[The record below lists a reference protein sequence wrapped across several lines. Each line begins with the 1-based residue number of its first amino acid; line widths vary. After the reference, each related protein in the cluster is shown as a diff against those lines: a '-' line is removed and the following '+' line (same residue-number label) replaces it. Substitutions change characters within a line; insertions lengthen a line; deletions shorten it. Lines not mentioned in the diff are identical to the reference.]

1 MTRNPLCC
9 KLSSLVALTLC
20 LCHSPTA
27 LAYTT
32 QEQALIFTQSNN
44 NLLSFLYNLQPA
56 TEEAPP
62 TLESFSDV
70 EEGIWYEEAAKY
82 VVAKEIMSGTSKDTF
97 SPESHLTRGLLA
109 TVITNAEGADLGFFP
124 NVYVDI
130 TNSWYRD
137 SANWCS
143 QNGIMSGYT
152 PIYFAGNYSVNR
164 EQLSLVL
171 FRYAQYRGLEPQGDL
186 SLLRRYADEGD
197 VPDYARES
205 LAWALE
211 HTLLL
216 PKVQKLYPEDLVTRG
231 EIAYAIYQLLTQ
243 F

>member
-1 MTRNPLCC
+1 MTRTPLLGKVC
-9 KLSSLVALTLC
+9 SLVALC
-20 LCHSPTA
+20 LAVYHSPTV
-27 LAYTT
+27 LGYTT
-32 QEQALIFTQSNN
+32 QEQALIFTQTNN

-56 TEEAPP
+56 TEDAPP
-62 TLESFSDV
+62 TLESFDDV

-82 VVAKEIMSGTSKDTF
+82 VVEHEIMSGTSKNNF
-97 SPESHLTRGLLA
+97 SPDMHLTRGLLA
-109 TVITNAEGADLGFFP
+109 TVITNAEKADLGLYP
-124 NVYVDI
+124 NIYVDI
-130 TNSWYRD
+130 GNSWYRD
-137 SANWCS
+137 SANWCA

-171 FRYAQYRGLEPQGDL
+171 FRYAQYCGLEPQGDL
-186 SLLRRYADEGD
+186 SILRRYEDEGD

-216 PKVQKLYPEDLVTRG
+216 PKVQKLYPEDPATRG
-231 EIAYAIYQLLTQ
+231 EIAYAIHQLLTQ
-243 F
+243 Y